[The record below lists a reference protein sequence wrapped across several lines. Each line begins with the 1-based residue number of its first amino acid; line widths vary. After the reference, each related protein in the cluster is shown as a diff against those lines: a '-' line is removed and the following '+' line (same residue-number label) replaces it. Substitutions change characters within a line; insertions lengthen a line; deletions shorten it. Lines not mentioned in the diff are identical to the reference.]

1 MMQAYEEK
9 INALS
14 VEMIR
19 YFKNDPCRIQHFL
32 KVHTLARLIGQGE
45 CLDAE
50 TQFTL
55 EAAAL
60 AHDIGIRHAEEKYG
74 RCDGKLQEQEGPPE
88 AEKMLETLGFDSKII
103 ERVCYLVG
111 HHHTYRGISGD
122 DYQILVEADFLV
134 NLYEDQ
140 SDSSVVRSVYRK
152 IFVTKT
158 GKKLFQMMYGGK
170 LL

>member
-1 MMQAYEEK
+1 MQTYEEQLA
-9 INALS
+9 ALS
-14 VEMIR
+14 MEMIR
-19 YFKNDPCRIQHFL
+19 YYENDPRRIQHFL
-32 KVHTLARLIGQGE
+32 KVHTLARLIGRGE
-45 CLDAE
+45 CLDME
-50 TQFTL
+50 TQFIL

-60 AHDIGIRHAEEKYG
+60 VHDIGIKRAEQKYG
-74 RCDGKLQEQEGPPE
+74 RCGGRLQEQEGPPE
-88 AEKMLETLGFDSKII
+88 AEKVLDALGFDSKII

-140 SDSSVVRSVYRK
+140 SDSPAIRSVYRK
-152 IFVTKT
+152 IFSTKT
-158 GKKLFQMMYGGK
+158 GKELFQMMYGGK